1 MLLRDE
7 LSLSIGASPA
17 RASPKSS
24 TSTKEDE
31 LTKLGFRV
39 ILFLTTRV
47 LSILVQ
53 VFTDLTWLSS
63 SEFFLQSQFFSTCLR
78 SFFFRNL
85 DLEFHLIRTNK
96 HFLFVQKKLRKKL
109 LERKKSFWAEK
120 HPNWALL
127 HKEFNKQNR
136 LIILGI
142 LLGSRKGQKLTQPG
156 QNSKKTLWAEP
167 DDDTTW
173 A

>member
-47 LSILVQ
+47 FINSGASFYRSNLIKLVGVFLSNRN
-53 VFTDLTWLSS
+53 
-63 SEFFLQSQFFSTCLR
+63 FFSTCLR
-78 SFFFRNL
+78 SFFFRNP

-96 HFLFVQKKLRKKL
+96 HFLFVQKKFRKKCSTNTSALIFYFAFNFFKTFPL
-109 LERKKSFWAEK
+109 LVSFG
-120 HPNWALL
+120 L
-127 HKEFNKQNR
+127 F
-136 LIILGI
+136 
-142 LLGSRKGQKLTQPG
+142 LTQATNFFSL
-156 QNSKKTLWAEP
+156 QIFC
-167 DDDTTW
+167 
-173 A
+173 

>member
-63 SEFFLQSQFFSTCLR
+63 SEFFSPIAFFSTCLR
-78 SFFFRNL
+78 SFFFRNP

-109 LERKKSFWAEK
+109 LERKKSFWAELCSTSTS
-120 HPNWALL
+120 ALIFYFA
-127 HKEFNKQNR
+127 FNFFKTFP
-136 LIILGI
+136 
-142 LLGSRKGQKLTQPG
+142 LLVSIGLFLTQATNFFSL
-156 QNSKKTLWAEP
+156 QIFCWVCWHQRS
-167 DDDTTW
+167 
-173 A
+173 